1 MDFLFSQDQ
10 INNSGGI
17 AMFLPMILIFLVFYL
32 LIWRPQSKERSNHQ
46 NMLKNLSKG
55 DKIITRGG
63 VYGKIVDIQGKN
75 NNQLIVDVDNGT
87 KLKIHRAFIS
97 GLSDNFKKPSDES
110 N

>member
-1 MDFLFSQDQ
+1 
-10 INNSGGI
+10 
-17 AMFLPMILIFLVFYL
+17 
-32 LIWRPQSKERSNHQ
+32 
-46 NMLKNLSKG
+46 MLKNLSKG